1 MPSTYTSNLN
11 LEKPADGEQEGEWGT
26 TINSNMELIDAA
38 VSSAADDITTGDS
51 AVSIATTSGNITIDA
66 QGSDTDIILKGT
78 DGSDDTIF
86 LTVDGSDGG
95 TASFSHDVKLANDG
109 ATLGFGSGNDVTL
122 THNHDSGLTL
132 SAGANATQLTLT
144 TTESG
149 GAVAPTLNLIRASG
163 SPAVNDQ
170 LGYLNFVGLAHDSA
184 SPPNAT
190 QTNYA
195 QIFANIGQSFTTGSQ
210 YGTLDFYCMES
221 GTLINA
227 LKLTAGDVSLPTDAA
242 AIKFGVNSD
251 VTLTHNHDSGLT
263 LSAGANA
270 TALNLTSTDAG
281 ASVGPTINL
290 IRDSA
295 NPAASDSLGYLNFV
309 GEDDESNQTN
319 YAQIIAVITD
329 PEHTGPSEDG
339 KLSFYTVTG
348 GSNTLSLDLT
358 GSTATFTN
366 QIIAAELDIS
376 GNIDIDGTA
385 NLDVVDIDGAVDMA
399 STLTLAGNAD
409 FNGDLD
415 VDGTANLDVVDV
427 DGAANFAA
435 DVTFADGADIITATA
450 GTSNVRVGVNAGINI
465 ASGGNYNVLI
475 GDEAGNDLTT
485 GDFNIAVGYA
495 ALDAATTNSYNTAIG
510 GLALTNANN
519 AGGTSATANAAVGY
533 NTLQAL
539 TTGSYNTGCGTQSL
553 QSTTTAVSNVAA
565 GYAAMLLN
573 TTGSYN
579 HAYGHA
585 SLYNCRTGYGNVAM
599 GYLSAYTVD
608 SGFYNVGIGYQSIYY
623 ATGSYNTGV
632 GSFTLLNT
640 AAGEH
645 NTALGYQ
652 AGDVI
657 TSGSHN
663 ICIGSLTD
671 TSANSGGNQI
681 VIGYNIT
688 GGEDN
693 QFTFG
698 KASNVVQNEFDTDAN
713 WTRTSDR
720 RKKRNIE
727 DDTLGLEFINNLRT
741 VTHQWKP
748 SNEFPEEWDEYSEEN
763 TMNLDAVMHGMIA
776 QEVKEALDKSGC
788 DTFGGWDERSDGSQ
802 TVSREMF
809 VIPLIKA
816 VQELSAEVKE
826 LKEKL
831 ND

>member
-1 MPSTYTSNLN
+1 MASTYTSNQG
-11 LEKPADGEQEGEWGT
+11 LEKPATGDRSGTWGT
-26 TINSNMELIDAA
+26 MTNTNMDMLDRAI
-38 VSSAADDITTGDS
+38 
-51 AVSIATTSGNITIDA
+51 SG
-66 QGSDTDIILKGT
+66 
-78 DGSDDTIF
+78 
-86 LTVDGSDGG
+86 V
-95 TASFSHDVKLANDG
+95 G
-109 ATLGFGSGNDVTL
+109 A
-122 THNHDSGLTL
+122 
-132 SAGANATQLTLT
+132 LTLT
-144 TTESG
+144 GTTTTLTTSDGSASDGNYKVLVLGGSPSGTNTITLSPNDGDKLYFVVNSTGQSVIFTQGTGANVTIANGAADIIYADGAGG
-149 GAVAPTLNLIRASG
+149 GAAVASVLAKNL
-163 SPAVNDQ
+163 V
-170 LGYLNFVGLAHDSA
+170 F
-184 SPPNAT
+184 
-190 QTNYA
+190 
-195 QIFANIGQSFTTGSQ
+195 
-210 YGTLDFYCMES
+210 
-221 GTLINA
+221 
-227 LKLTAGDVSLPTDAA
+227 AGD
-242 AIKFGVNSD
+242 I
-251 VTLTHNHDSGLT
+251 
-263 LSAGANA
+263 
-270 TALNLTSTDAG
+270 
-281 ASVGPTINL
+281 
-290 IRDSA
+290 
-295 NPAASDSLGYLNFV
+295 
-309 GEDDESNQTN
+309 
-319 YAQIIAVITD
+319 
-329 PEHTGPSEDG
+329 
-339 KLSFYTVTG
+339 
-348 GSNTLSLDLT
+348 
-358 GSTATFTN
+358 
-366 QIIAAELDIS
+366 
-376 GNIDIDGTA
+376 
-385 NLDVVDIDGAVDMA
+385 
-399 STLTLAGNAD
+399 
-409 FNGDLD
+409 D
-415 VDGTANLDVVDV
+415 VDGTANLDAVDIDGAVQIDSTVTVGVDDTGYDVKFFGDTASAYMLWDTSTDDLVLAGAAGIDLAGDIDVDGTANLDIVDV

-450 GTSNVRVGVNAGINI
+450 GTSNVRIGVNAGINI
-465 ASGGNYNVLI
+465 ASGGNYNMLI
-475 GDEAGNDLTT
+475 GAEAGNDLTT
-485 GDFNIAVGYA
+485 GDDNTVLGFA
-495 ALDAATTNSYNTAIG
+495 AFEAATTNSFNTAIG
-510 GLALTNANN
+510 SRTLKSANK
-519 AGGTSATANAAVGY
+519 AGDPEVVATSNSAVGY
-533 NTLQAL
+533 NTLTSL
-539 TTGSYNTGCGTQSL
+539 TTGSYNTGCGSQSL
-553 QSTTTAVSNVAA
+553 QNTTTALSNTVT

-585 SLYNCRTGYGNVAM
+585 ALYNCRTGYGNVAM
-599 GYLSAYTVD
+599 GYLAAFTVD
-608 SGFYNVGIGYQSIYY
+608 SGIYNVGVGYQSLYY
-623 ATGSYNTGV
+623 GTGNYNTGV

-657 TSGSHN
+657 TSGSYN
-663 ICIGSLTD
+663 ICIGNLTD
-671 TSANSGGNQI
+671 PSANSSTHQI

>member
-66 QGSDTDIILKGT
+66 QGNDTDIILKGT
-78 DGSDDTIF
+78 DGSSDTVF

-95 TASFSHDVKLANDG
+95 TASFSHDIKLANDG

-163 SPAVNDQ
+163 TPAVNDQ
-170 LGYLNFVGLAHDSA
+170 LGYLNFVGHDSGA
-184 SPPNAT
+184 N
-190 QTNYA
+190 QVNYA
-195 QIFANIGQSFTTGSQ
+195 QIFANIGQSFTDGSE
-210 YGTLDFYCMES
+210 YGSLDFYCMES

-242 AIKFGVNSD
+242 ALKFGVNSE
-251 VTLTHNHDSGLT
+251 VTLTHNHNSGLT
-263 LSAGANA
+263 LSAGTNA
-270 TALNLTSTDAG
+270 TALNLTSTNDS

-385 NLDVVDIDGAVDMA
+385 NLDIVDIDGAVDMA

-415 VDGTANLDVVDV
+415 VDGTANLDVVDIDGAVDMASTLTLAGNADFNGDLDVDGTANLDIVDV

-450 GTSNVRVGVNAGINI
+450 GTSNVRVGAHAGIAI
-465 ASGGNYNVLI
+465 DSGGHQNV
-475 GDEAGNDLTT
+475 
-485 GDFNIAVGYA
+485 AVG
-495 ALDAATTNSYNTAIG
+495 DS
-510 GLALTNANN
+510 
-519 AGGTSATANAAVGY
+519 AGRA
-533 NTLQAL
+533 
-539 TTGSYNTGCGTQSL
+539 
-553 QSTTTAVSNVAA
+553 
-565 GYAAMLLN
+565 
-573 TTGSYN
+573 
-579 HAYGHA
+579 
-585 SLYNCRTGYGNVAM
+585 
-599 GYLSAYTVD
+599 
-608 SGFYNVGIGYQSIYY
+608 
-623 ATGSYNTGV
+623 
-632 GSFTLLNT
+632 
-640 AAGEH
+640 
-645 NTALGYQ
+645 
-652 AGDVI
+652 I
-657 TSGSHN
+657 TSRG
-663 ICIGSLTD
+663 
-671 TSANSGGNQI
+671 
-681 VIGYNIT
+681 
-688 GGEDN
+688 
-693 QFTFG
+693 
-698 KASNVVQNEFDTDAN
+698 
-713 WTRTSDR
+713 
-720 RKKRNIE
+720 
-727 DDTLGLEFINNLRT
+727 
-741 VTHQWKP
+741 
-748 SNEFPEEWDEYSEEN
+748 
-763 TMNLDAVMHGMIA
+763 
-776 QEVKEALDKSGC
+776 
-788 DTFGGWDERSDGSQ
+788 
-802 TVSREMF
+802 
-809 VIPLIKA
+809 
-816 VQELSAEVKE
+816 
-826 LKEKL
+826 
-831 ND
+831 